1 MKGTDKFTQ
10 ARVRAAGQRDRAT
23 QTSAH
28 RWRRRRQHT
37 VQYIE
42 GQSETQTRADADT
55 HRLLLL
61 EERGREHFQEP
72 VIAVLPDTAAARASR
87 IEPSDPVGTRKGAHP
102 AGQPRMQAVAQ
113 QGLKRGVAIPVHP
126 RMKPAAIYTACAVR
140 PPRAEGPGRYRLP
153 TARLKPPGMG
163 YFTYTSSPPSTHSN
177 AT

>member
-61 EERGREHFQEP
+61 EER
-72 VIAVLPDTAAARASR
+72 
-87 IEPSDPVGTRKGAHP
+87 
-102 AGQPRMQAVAQ
+102 
-113 QGLKRGVAIPVHP
+113 
-126 RMKPAAIYTACAVR
+126 
-140 PPRAEGPGRYRLP
+140 
-153 TARLKPPGMG
+153 
-163 YFTYTSSPPSTHSN
+163 
-177 AT
+177 